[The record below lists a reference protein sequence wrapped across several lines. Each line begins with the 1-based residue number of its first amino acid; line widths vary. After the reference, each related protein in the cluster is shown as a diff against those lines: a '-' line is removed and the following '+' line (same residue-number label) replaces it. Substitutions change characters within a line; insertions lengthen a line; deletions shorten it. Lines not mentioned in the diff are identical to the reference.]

1 LWTESNWLINYCG
14 RIFHLKKTLYSEKP
28 QQTIGITMSET
39 NYKIKYKKGDFEL
52 EVQGDKAWVEAKFKE
67 LTKSEAILQPSVATP
82 ETKPLGLPVSL
93 AEFVKSKSSPDQ
105 HNVLVVIFGYW
116 LIHKENLKSFNSKD
130 IKKCYDDTRISES
143 KNTSQYLNYA
153 QGSGYFKRLDEEK
166 DGLTAWTITP
176 TGDEYVEKE
185 QWKTTK

>member
-1 LWTESNWLINYCG
+1 
-14 RIFHLKKTLYSEKP
+14 
-28 QQTIGITMSET
+28 MSEA
-39 NYKIKYKKGDFEL
+39 NYRIKYKIGDFEL

-67 LTKSEAILQPSVATP
+67 LMETRVIQQPLVVSP
-82 ETKPLGLPVSL
+82 KEKFGLPLSL
-93 AEFVKSKSSPDQ
+93 AEFIKSKGSPDQ

-116 LIHKENLKSFNSKD
+116 LIHKENMKSFNSKD
-130 IKKCYDDTRISES
+130 MKKCYDDTRIPES
-143 KNTSQYLNYA
+143 TNTSQYLNIA

-185 QWKTTK
+185 QWKTAK